1 MAEPQERK
9 EWCGM
14 LYSTQERYFVSMII
28 TAHMLACTK
37 PAQDPG
43 GQCSSMG
50 MGGTREDPQPA
61 EELLGANSC

>member
-1 MAEPQERK
+1 MAEPQGEGNVWNAAFHIGK
-9 EWCGM
+9 AFC
-14 LYSTQERYFVSMII
+14 IHDI
-28 TAHMLACTK
+28 TAHMLTCTK

-50 MGGTREDPQPA
+50 MGGTPEDPPPA